1 MARLARAVA
10 PGFPHHITQR
20 GNRRQQTFFSDQD
33 FKTYLVFMS
42 EWCLKYKVEIW
53 AYCLM
58 PNHIHLIAV
67 PETKDG
73 LNLAI
78 GEAHRRYTRMINFR
92 EGWRG
97 HLWQGRFASFI
108 MEERY
113 LLACTRY
120 IEYNPVRA
128 GFAKHPEDWK
138 WSSAGAHMDE
148 KDDILVKTN
157 PLLEIVNTPWRD
169 FLSSDIHASEIELFR
184 KHERPGRALGKTTF
198 VKQLE
203 TIFQAVEAEKAWSKE
218 K

>member
-1 MARLARAVA
+1 MARAVA

-33 FKTYLVFMS
+33 FKAYLALMA
-42 EWCLKYKVEIW
+42 EWCENYRVEIW

-67 PETKDG
+67 PDTKDG
-73 LNLAI
+73 LNLAV

-128 GFAKHPEDWK
+128 GLVKCPEDWK

-148 KDDILVKTN
+148 TDDVLVKTS
-157 PLLEIVNTPWRD
+157 PLLEIVNTPWEA
-169 FLSSDIHASEIELFR
+169 FLSSDIKESEIELFR
-184 KHERPGRALGKTTF
+184 KHERTGRPLGKTTF

-203 TIFQAVEAEKAWSKE
+203 TILDRRLRPKKPGRKKNA
-218 K
+218 

>member
-1 MARLARAVA
+1 
-10 PGFPHHITQR
+10 
-20 GNRRQQTFFSDQD
+20 
-33 FKTYLVFMS
+33 
-42 EWCLKYKVEIW
+42 
-53 AYCLM
+53 M

-67 PETKDG
+67 PDTKDG
-73 LNLAI
+73 LNLAV

-128 GFAKHPEDWK
+128 GLVKCPEDWK

-148 KDDILVKTN
+148 TDDVLVKTS
-157 PLLEIVNTPWRD
+157 PLLEIVNTPWEA
-169 FLSSDIHASEIELFR
+169 FLSSDIKESEIELFR
-184 KHERPGRALGKTTF
+184 KHERTGRPLGKTTF

-203 TIFQAVEAEKAWSKE
+203 TILDRRLRPKKPGRKKNA
-218 K
+218 

>member
-1 MARLARAVA
+1 MARMARAVA
-10 PGFPHHITQR
+10 PGFPPHHITQR
-20 GNRRQQTFFSDQD
+20 GNRRQQTVFSDQD
-33 FKTYLVFMS
+33 FKAYLALIA
-42 EWCLKYKVEIW
+42 EWCENYRVEIW

-73 LNLAI
+73 LNLAV

-92 EGWRG
+92 ECWRG

-120 IEYNPVRA
+120 IEYNSVRA
-128 GFAKHPEDWK
+128 GLVKCPEDWK

-148 KDDILVKTN
+148 TDDSGQRSQVERRMRKVSVR
-157 PLLEIVNTPWRD
+157 LLSTGKQR
-169 FLSSDIHASEIELFR
+169 
-184 KHERPGRALGKTTF
+184 LGN
-198 VKQLE
+198 QGL
-203 TIFQAVEAEKAWSKE
+203 
-218 K
+218 

>member
-1 MARLARAVA
+1 
-10 PGFPHHITQR
+10 
-20 GNRRQQTFFSDQD
+20 
-33 FKTYLVFMS
+33 
-42 EWCLKYKVEIW
+42 
-53 AYCLM
+53 M

-73 LNLAI
+73 LNLAV

-108 MEERY
+108 MEESY

-128 GFAKHPEDWK
+128 GLVKRPEDWK
-138 WSSAGAHMDE
+138 WSSAGAHMNE
-148 KDDILVKTN
+148 KDDLLVKTR
-157 PLLEIVNTPWRD
+157 PLLEIVNTPWGD
-169 FLSSDIHASEIELFR
+169 FLSSDIKESEIELFR
-184 KHERPGRALGKTTF
+184 KHERNGRPLGKTTF

-203 TIFQAVEAEKAWSKE
+203 TLLDRGLRPKKPGRRRIDKRSLD
-218 K
+218 